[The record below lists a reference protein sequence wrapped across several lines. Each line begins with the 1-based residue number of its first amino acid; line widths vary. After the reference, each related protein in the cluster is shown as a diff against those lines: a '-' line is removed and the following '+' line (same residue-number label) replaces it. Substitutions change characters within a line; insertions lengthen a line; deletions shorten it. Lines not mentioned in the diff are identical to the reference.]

1 MFQFPGELGHPG
13 LLVKI
18 ARKLG
23 PGVVTVLVQSVQI
36 KIVWEMTKRVLQLH
50 ALVKTVKV
58 KTIFS

>member
-36 KIVWEMTKRVLQLH
+36 KIVWEMTKRVLH